1 MPPEKNADVITAD
14 AQAAALQAIL
24 AAHGRPAT
32 EVLAGAD
39 AAPERLTSASPQTT
53 EGPYY
58 VDTDGEVH
66 QRADIAEGRP
76 GVPLQLRITVLSADQ
91 GTPVPGA
98 TVEVWHCDAL
108 GYYSGHLAH
117 DPDTLPTM
125 NESGHV
131 PPSDGSRFLR
141 GGQPTDADGAAEFN
155 TIYPGWYFTRS
166 IHIHTKVRVGGR
178 EVYTGQLY
186 LPEEYNEAIEA
197 FPPYNQHTTL
207 QRLPNKD
214 DLVYRSAG
222 GADLL
227 LDVSPVDFDSL
238 ERGLTASFTL
248 AVALP

>member
-1 MPPEKNADVITAD
+1 MPTEKNSDVITAD

-24 AAHGRPAT
+24 AAHGRPAA

-39 AAPERLTSASPQTT
+39 GARERLTSASPQTT

-58 VDTDGEVH
+58 IDADDEAGP
-66 QRADIAEGRP
+66 RADIAEGRP
-76 GVPLQLRITVLSADQ
+76 GVPLRLRISVLSADQ
-91 GTPVPGA
+91 GKPVPGA

-117 DPDTLPTM
+117 DPDTLPAM
-125 NESGHV
+125 NDSGHV

-141 GGQPTDADGAAEFN
+141 GAQPTGVDGAAEFG

-166 IHIHTKVRVGGR
+166 IHIHTKVHIEGH

-214 DLVYRSAG
+214 DLVYQSAG

-227 LDVSPVDFDSL
+227 LDVSPVDPSRL
-238 ERGLTASFTL
+238 EHGLTASFTL
-248 AVALP
+248 TVALP